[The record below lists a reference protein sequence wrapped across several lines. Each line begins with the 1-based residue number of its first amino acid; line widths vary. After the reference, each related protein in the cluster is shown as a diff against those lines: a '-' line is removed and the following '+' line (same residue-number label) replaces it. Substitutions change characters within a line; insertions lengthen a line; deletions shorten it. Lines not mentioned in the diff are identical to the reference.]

1 MRNLQKFLGFQRNP
15 IIGFANRKE
24 LLGDIWLVSAVGRK
38 TTKERKMKLVAGI
51 TALTLLAGGQALAQ
65 AVTVD
70 LSPEQRTTIK
80 QYVVKERVAPVTV
93 KERISV
99 GATLPANVELRSVP
113 GTWGPSVTKYRYVYS
128 DNRVYFVEPSSRKV
142 VHVID

>member
-1 MRNLQKFLGFQRNP
+1 
-15 IIGFANRKE
+15 
-24 LLGDIWLVSAVGRK
+24 
-38 TTKERKMKLVAGI
+38 MKLVAGI

>member
-1 MRNLQKFLGFQRNP
+1 
-15 IIGFANRKE
+15 
-24 LLGDIWLVSAVGRK
+24 
-38 TTKERKMKLVAGI
+38 MKLVAGI

-113 GTWGPSVTKYRYVYS
+113 GTWGPSVSKYRYVYS